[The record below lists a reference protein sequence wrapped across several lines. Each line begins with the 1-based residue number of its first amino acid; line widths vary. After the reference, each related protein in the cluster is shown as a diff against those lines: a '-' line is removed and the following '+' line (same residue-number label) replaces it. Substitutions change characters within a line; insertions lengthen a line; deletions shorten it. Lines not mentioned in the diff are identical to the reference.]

1 MYLRFKMP
9 YLANEVQY
17 QSNEVVELDEKQAL
31 SYILHGIAE
40 KEPSQQ
46 EPKAKTAKSA
56 NSAKKEPKE

>member
-40 KEPSQQ
+40 QMNETASQQ

-56 NSAKKEPKE
+56 KKEPKE